1 MKFTENLSL
10 VEKMECYSDN
20 HAFITLKDHKENSRN
35 NIKSRLINPSK
46 SEVCLVS
53 KCYLSNNIADVPK
66 KTKVNQWRNTST
78 VIDWFKNLVDKQKP
92 KFIKFEI
99 AEFYPSV
106 SQDLLKKSI
115 NCAKSFTT
123 IEENGINAAK
133 LAHKSL
139 IFSKMEH
146 ELRKVVMSNWT

>member
-20 HAFITLKDHKENSRN
+20 HAFITLKDHQENSRN

-139 IFSKMEH
+139 IFSKDG
-146 ELRKVVMSNWT
+146 T

>member
-66 KTKVNQWRNTST
+66 K
-78 VIDWFKNLVDKQKP
+78 QKLTNGGTHQRSL
-92 KFIKFEI
+92 IG
-99 AEFYPSV
+99 
-106 SQDLLKKSI
+106 LKTLSI
-115 NCAKSFTT
+115 NK
-123 IEENGINAAK
+123 NR
-133 LAHKSL
+133 SL
-139 IFSKMEH
+139 
-146 ELRKVVMSNWT
+146 SNLK